1 MARVNVEKTIKK
13 ISGKINPFY
22 DLYTDQMYE
31 INNMSNDRGELI
43 GNAFILGYMKGVKA
57 QKKGRAFKWATN

>member
-13 ISGKINPFY
+13 IAGKINPFY
-22 DLYTDQMYE
+22 DLYTDQMYA
-31 INNMSNDRGELI
+31 INNMSKNRGELI
-43 GNAFILGYMKGVKA
+43 GNAFILGYMQGVKA

>member
-22 DLYTDQMYE
+22 DLYTDQMYA
-31 INNMSNDRGELI
+31 INNMSKNRGELI
-43 GNAFILGYMKGVKA
+43 GNAFILGYMQGVKA